1 LKSADSRKLDLF
13 IIQKENMETQFTI
26 VDGLKI
32 RFAKSVGNHAE
43 TLVLLSP
50 LPESI
55 LAFTPIWKPLSNVCN
70 LIAVDLPGYGHSEG
84 RTDLFSIRAMSE
96 FLVQILDHFDL
107 TKSHVLGVDIGC
119 PVSLF
124 TAALHPDR
132 IKSLIISGGASVYPL
147 QVDHFLKDIIEATD
161 LEPYKKVSPADAIN
175 GSLSELKQYH
185 LPNEIRAD
193 YISSYGDGRLFEAFQ
208 ILRSFEKDLQ
218 LLQVWLDKLP
228 LAVQIIWGRHDSIAL
243 VENAFILN
251 RRLPN
256 SKLKILNTGHYAW
269 EDGWEEFA
277 AIIEEWLEKD
287 ITIRENAL
295 DF

>member
-1 LKSADSRKLDLF
+1 
-13 IIQKENMETQFTI
+13 
-26 VDGLKI
+26 
-32 RFAKSVGNHAE
+32 
-43 TLVLLSP
+43 
-50 LPESI
+50 
-55 LAFTPIWKPLSNVCN
+55 
-70 LIAVDLPGYGHSEG
+70 
-84 RTDLFSIRAMSE
+84 
-96 FLVQILDHFDL
+96 
-107 TKSHVLGVDIGC
+107 
-119 PVSLF
+119 
-124 TAALHPDR
+124 
-132 IKSLIISGGASVYPL
+132 
-147 QVDHFLKDIIEATD
+147 
-161 LEPYKKVSPADAIN
+161 
-175 GSLSELKQYH
+175 
-185 LPNEIRAD
+185 
-193 YISSYGDGRLFEAFQ
+193 
-208 ILRSFEKDLQ
+208 LQ

>member
-1 LKSADSRKLDLF
+1 
-13 IIQKENMETQFTI
+13 METQFTI

-32 RFAKSVGNHAE
+32 RFAKSGGDYAE

-55 LAFTPIWKPLSNVCN
+55 LAFAPIWKRLSLVCN
-70 LIAVDLPGYGHSEG
+70 LLAIDLPGYGHSQG
-84 RTDLFSIRAMSE
+84 RVDLYSVRAMSE

-107 TKSHVLGVDIGC
+107 TKPHVVGVDIGC

-124 TAALHPDR
+124 TAALHPER
-132 IKSLIISGGASVYPL
+132 IKTLIICGGASVYPL
-147 QVDHFLKDIIEATD
+147 QVDLFLKDIIEATD

-175 GSLSELKQYH
+175 SSLSELKNYH

-193 YISSYGDGRLFEAFQ
+193 YISSYADGRLFEAFQ

-228 LAVQIIWGRHDSIAL
+228 VAVQIIWGRHDPIAL

-251 RRLPN
+251 RRLQN
-256 SKLKILNTGHYAW
+256 SKLNILNTGHYAW
-269 EDGWEEFA
+269 EEGWEEFA

-287 ITIRENAL
+287 SAIRENAF